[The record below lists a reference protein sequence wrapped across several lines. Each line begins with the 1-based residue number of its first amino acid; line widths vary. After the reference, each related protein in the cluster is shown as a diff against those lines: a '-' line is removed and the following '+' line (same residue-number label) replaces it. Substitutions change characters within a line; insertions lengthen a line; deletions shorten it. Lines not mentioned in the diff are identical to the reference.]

1 MICGSLWGGN
11 KGLPALYYARRQG
24 RRAGGAS
31 RCDEHCLVHRLMP
44 ALACPAPPPSL
55 PAWLQGVP
63 QAPMCGFSNMAC
75 AILNL
80 YGEQQQQQQQQ
91 HSACAAA
98 CWCWFGPPQAGVGG
112 VAAAWL
118 AGPLPKWHPRLIALL
133 LLCLPV
139 AAAGVEYGSRNVLAD
154 PEVRDGVKAFTAW
167 PTIPQ
172 VRRLPVQCSLSHLFL
187 PACRWCWELE
197 IGAAPAAPQRAARVW
212 PLICCTAKILPGW
225 LSCLSLCLNT
235 FHCLPTLP
243 GAADFHQGRV
253 CGGQR
258 HPSRDAPEGGAQGR
272 SGGGQAG
279 GRVKRWV

>member
-1 MICGSLWGGN
+1 MSCDLWEPVGW
-11 KGLPALYYARRQG
+11 LPPLYYARRQG
-24 RRAGGAS
+24 RRAGCAS

-44 ALACPAPPPSL
+44 ALACPAPPPCP

-91 HSACAAA
+91 HSACTAA

-172 VRRLPVQCSLSHLFL
+172 VRSLQCSAACPTSFCPPAGGAGSWNLAPRLPHHS
-187 PACRWCWELE
+187 A
-197 IGAAPAAPQRAARVW
+197 
-212 PLICCTAKILPGW
+212 LPGCGPSFAV
-225 LSCLSLCLNT
+225 LPRYCQGGCL
-235 FHCLPTLP
+235 
-243 GAADFHQGRV
+243 V
-253 CGGQR
+253 CR
-258 HPSRDAPEGGAQGR
+258 CA
-272 SGGGQAG
+272 
-279 GRVKRWV
+279 